1 MNKQILSVS
10 ILTLGLMSG
19 GFSQSLMAKE
29 QCGKVTI
36 ADMNWSS
43 ASLIANVDRFILEH
57 GYGCEAELIPGD
69 TMPTST
75 SMIEKGEPDIAP
87 EMWTNSVKELI
98 EKGVEDKRL
107 AVAGNSLSDGGEEG
121 FWVPQYMVD
130 ADPSLKTIQGVI
142 KNVKLFEHPEDPEVG
157 AFYGCPAGWGCQL
170 SSENLFRALK
180 LDEAGFELIDPGS
193 GAGLAGS
200 IARAYERKQ
209 PWFGYYWAP
218 TAVLG
223 KYKMVKVDFG
233 SGIDQAHFTDCI
245 AKAECAAPKVTMYP
259 SSIVKT
265 VTTMDFAEQAKAPF
279 EYLSKRAV
287 TNEKMNSLLA
297 WMEDNQADG
306 QIAAEHF
313 LITYPEIW
321 QSWLPKPVAS
331 KVADAVNEL

>member
-1 MNKQILSVS
+1 MKHILLIGSLLLS
-10 ILTLGLMSG
+10 SLTHQV
-19 GFSQSLMAKE
+19 FAEE

-75 SMIEKGEPDIAP
+75 SMAEKGEPDIAP
-87 EMWTNSVKELI
+87 EIWSNSVKELI
-98 EKGVEDKRL
+98 EQAVSDKRL
-107 AVAGNSLSDGGEEG
+107 IIAGKSLSDGGEEG

-130 ADPSLKTIQGVI
+130 KDPSLKTIAGVI
-142 KNVKLFEHPEDPEVG
+142 ANVKAFKHPEDPDRG

-170 SSENLFRALK
+170 SAENLFRALK
-180 LDEAGFELIDPGS
+180 LSDAGFDLIDPGS

-200 IARAYERKQ
+200 IARAYEREK

-223 KYKMVKVDFG
+223 KYQMVKVDFG
-233 SGIDQAHFTDCI
+233 SGVDAEHFRDCTSQ
-245 AKAECAAPKVTMYP
+245 AECAEPKITMYP
-259 SSIVKT
+259 AALVQT
-265 VTTMDFAEQAKAPF
+265 VTTSEFANRSASVF
-279 EYLSKRAV
+279 EYLGKRSF
-287 TNEKMNSLLA
+287 TNAQMNSLLA

-306 QIAAEHF
+306 TIAAEHF
-313 LITYPEIW
+313 LINNQDIW
-321 QSWLPKPVAS
+321 LEWVPADVAA
-331 KVADAVNEL
+331 KVNSAIAEL